1 MTSIY
6 NIATMKTFKLY
17 GDKYTLIPYN
27 KHDTIDIL
35 LYKYRVNNNLSF
47 NDLSKIT
54 GYSVSYLCNV
64 ENKTINASSKL
75 TTFINDKIKFHFIYN
90 K

>member
-6 NIATMKTFKLY
+6 NITTIKTFKLY
-17 GDKYTLIPYN
+17 ADKYTLIPYT

-35 LYKYRVNNNLSF
+35 LYKYRVNNNISF

-54 GYSVSYLCNV
+54 GYSVSYLCNI

-75 TTFINDKIKFHFIYN
+75 STFIKNKIHYN
-90 K
+90 I